1 MSVREP
7 GGPRDPS
14 HDERLAA
21 EARKSVPTLV
31 RELVDEARGLI
42 RNEIELAKA
51 ETRETVAVV
60 SRNLA
65 TLAIAFG
72 IGLAAILALSAA
84 LNRGLTSLLTLW
96 VEVEVAVWLA
106 PLILGVVFAL
116 VSAALVFKAI
126 RTIREQ
132 DLVPERTR
140 QTLEED
146 KEWLLEKT
154 H

>member
-7 GGPRDPS
+7 GERPGN
-14 HDERLAA
+14 HAARLAA
-21 EARKSVPTLV
+21 EERKSVPALV

-42 RNEIELAKA
+42 RNEIDLAKA
-51 ETRETVAVV
+51 ETRETVEVI

-65 TLAIAFG
+65 ALAIGFG
-72 IGLAAILALSAA
+72 IGLAAILAFAAA
-84 LNRGLTSLLTLW
+84 LNRGLTSLLSRW
-96 VEVEVAVWLA
+96 MEVEVTVWLA

-116 VSAALVFKAI
+116 VSAALIAKAI
-126 RTIREQ
+126 RTIRQ
-132 DLVPERTR
+132 QHLVPERTR
-140 QTLEED
+140 ETLEDD

>member
-1 MSVREP
+1 MSVRDPEP
-7 GGPRDPS
+7 RTGS
-14 HDERLAA
+14 EAERLAA

-51 ETRETVAVV
+51 ETRETVEVV
-60 SRNLA
+60 TRNLA
-65 TLAIAFG
+65 ALAIGFG
-72 IGLAAILALSAA
+72 IGLAAILAFAAA
-84 LNRGLTSLLTLW
+84 LNRGLTSLLAQW
-96 VEVEVAVWLA
+96 VSVEVAVWLA

-116 VSAALVFKAI
+116 VSAALIAKAI
-126 RTIREQ
+126 RTIRNQ
-132 DLVPERTR
+132 TLVPARTR
-140 QTLEED
+140 QTLEDD

>member
-7 GGPRDPS
+7 EPRTEGEA
-14 HDERLAA
+14 ERLAA

-51 ETRETVAVV
+51 ETRETFEVIT
-60 SRNLA
+60 RNLA
-65 TLAIAFG
+65 TLAIGFG
-72 IGLAAILALSAA
+72 IGLAAILALAAA
-84 LNRGLTSLLTLW
+84 LNRGLTSLLAQW
-96 VEVEVAVWLA
+96 VSVEVAVWLA

-116 VSAALVFKAI
+116 VSAALIAKAI
-126 RTIREQ
+126 RTIRNQ
-132 DLVPERTR
+132 TLVPARTR
-140 QTLEED
+140 QTLEDD